1 MILHKILESIGLV
14 TLTLLVGVILGLI
27 IVTIWDRILKLIH
40 IYKRKHRFDKPPTA
54 KCYCKDCAYHGILMP
69 NGCECPGRKNYYSP
83 DDGFCHEAK
92 PKERE
97 KSKMEKIF
105 RR

>member
-1 MILHKILESIGLV
+1 MILHRILESIGLV

-27 IVTIWDRILKLIH
+27 IVTIWSRILDLVHSYKL
-40 IYKRKHRFDKPPTA
+40 KHRFDKPPTA
-54 KCYCKDCAYHGILMP
+54 KCYCKDCKYHGIL
-69 NGCECPGRKNYYSP
+69 NSKGCEFPGRRGYYAPSS
-83 DDGFCHEAK
+83 GFCHEAE